1 MKILLSIPSQAEW
14 NLLLPLWQESE
25 MEAQEDGTLI
35 YKNQILKPVLT
46 GVGMLRTSYQL
57 TQALHTTSSDIAL
70 QIGVAGASKTV
81 PLGTAYAISS
91 EELIDGVWE
100 EGMLKT
106 DFDLGL
112 ADPEEHPFRAGKLY
126 PELPSNLWNSLPQ
139 ATSITTTTLTDDP
152 EWCEQR
158 LQMAEASLENM
169 EGAAF
174 YYVNNR
180 ECIPSLQ
187 IRGVSN
193 HVGIRDKSQWKI
205 KEALEEAHKLLVEVL
220 QNIINHDQNQT

>member
-1 MKILLSIPSQAEW
+1 MNILLSIPSQAEW
-14 NLLLPLWQESE
+14 NLLLPLWQESGW
-25 MEAQEDGTLI
+25 EAQEDGTIL
-35 YKNQILKPVLT
+35 YQNQILKPVLT

-57 TQALHTTSSDIAL
+57 LQALQASTTDIAL

-81 PLGTAYAISS
+81 PLGKAYAISS

-100 EGMLKT
+100 EGNLKT

-112 ADPEEHPFRAGKLY
+112 ADPDEHPYRAGKLY
-126 PELPSNLWNSLPQ
+126 PELPSNLWAPLPQ
-139 ATSITTTTLTDDP
+139 EASITTGTLTDDP

-174 YYVNNR
+174 YYVTNR

-187 IRGVSN
+187 IRGASN

-205 KEALEEAHKLLVEVL
+205 KEALSEAHKLLLEVL
-220 QNIINHDQNQT
+220 QNINNHEQNQT